1 MNKRESNYKI
11 QKYENVIDNKK
22 CEYCKNILLL
32 SPYKQRCLVVQEKSI
47 ISYGNDRANSISLMG
62 ICDNFQSTLSVGR
75 ILHSKLD
82 TKP

>member
-11 QKYENVIDNKK
+11 QKSENVIDNKK

-32 SPYKQRCLVVQEKSI
+32 SPYKQRCLVVQETSI
-47 ISYGNDRANSISLMG
+47 ISYGNDRVNSISLMG
-62 ICDNFQSTLSVGR
+62 ICDNFQSTFSVGR